1 MESHKCNAVDKAPG
15 PDGFTVNF
23 FKTCWGIVKLHSIH
37 DQRCND
43 LNLLNSANTVLLP
56 KKEGVESSTDNR
68 PISLI
73 HSIVK
78 ILFKV
83 LALRLHLVM
92 QSLISVNQSAFN
104 RGRSIHDN
112 FHYVQNMVRRCHRN
126 KSPTL
131 FFKLDISKAFD
142 SVC

>member
-1 MESHKCNAVDKAPG
+1 M
-15 PDGFTVNF
+15 
-23 FKTCWGIVKLHSIH
+23 
-37 DQRCND
+37 
-43 LNLLNSANTVLLP
+43 
-56 KKEGVESSTDNR
+56 ESSTDNR